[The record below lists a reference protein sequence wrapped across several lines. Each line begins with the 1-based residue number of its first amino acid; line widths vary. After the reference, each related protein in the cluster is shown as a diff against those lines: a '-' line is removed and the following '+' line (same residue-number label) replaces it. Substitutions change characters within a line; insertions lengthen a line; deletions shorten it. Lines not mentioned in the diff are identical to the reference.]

1 MLHLD
6 VKSGIMGASCDPEG
20 SDFQGQSQ
28 QAKDVRS
35 REMGGI
41 YVPDEAM
48 EPLN

>member
-6 VKSGIMGASCDPEG
+6 VKSGITGASCDPEG

-28 QAKDVRS
+28 QAKNVRS
-35 REMGGI
+35 REMEGT
-41 YVPDEAM
+41 YVPDEVM